1 MRLFIPSYVDL
12 TTLRLTVDGME
23 TEANV
28 ENGFLEISFDPTT
41 VDEIALHFD
50 IPVIRNVTMP
60 AEDHMF
66 GYTYSKGF
74 ALLGQPEK
82 CAPPGRIF
90 QASFRSMITWHAV
103 RSASST
109 YAASSF
115 GRVTFSG

>member
-12 TTLRLTVDGME
+12 TTLRLTVDGVE

-74 ALLGQPEK
+74 ALLGWFNG
-82 CAPPGRIF
+82 PGTDVEGEMCIRDR
-90 QASFRSMITWHAV
+90 SFTIKSLHKREWVKQVGFA
-103 RSASST
+103 R
-109 YAASSF
+109 
-115 GRVTFSG
+115 